1 MFVFIVLPMSSRR
14 GWHYCQIAKIRI
26 SRGMALLLYRKKVRA
41 AAMIPGCVTVGEFYA
56 VA

>member
-26 SRGMALLLYRKKVRA
+26 FRGMALLLHRKKDRA
-41 AAMIPGCVTVGEFYA
+41 TATVPSCVTVGEFYA